1 MVKKLLFFLLF
12 LTVSLINAQDPSGLT
27 LSEARPF
34 CSDSGAQF
42 PNTHNGSNSLPG
54 PVPIVEEETM
64 ADEGFGCLFPQ
75 LRKNPTWFYM
85 RIASSGD
92 LNLNLT
98 SFRYSNGADL
108 DTDFVAWGPFTED
121 NFNSIIS
128 DGTGIDLTGDNLID
142 CQYTGSGSPLGL
154 DGEIIYIEDAS
165 IDDYY
170 IVLITNYA
178 GVNGYSQ
185 LTELYPSNPDTAT
198 TDCFVNDAPT
208 ITSTAVTE
216 ATEDVAYTYEITT
229 EDIDGDLVT
238 VSATGLPSWL
248 TLTDNTLSGTP
259 TEGEAGSEIT
269 ITATDD
275 GEGALTA
282 TQTFTIVV
290 TPVNDAPTIT
300 STAVTEATEDVAY
313 TYEITTEDIDGDLVT
328 VSATGLPSW
337 LTLTDNTLSGTPT
350 EGEAGSEITITAT
363 DDGEG
368 ALTATQTFTIVVTPV
383 NDAPT
388 ITSTAVTEATE
399 DVAYTYEITTED
411 IDGDLVTV
419 SATGLP
425 SWLTLTDNTLS
436 GTPTEGEAGS
446 EITIT
451 ATDDGEGALTATQTF
466 TIVVTPVNDAPTI
479 TSTAV
484 TEATEDVAYTY
495 EITTEDIDGDLV
507 TVSATGLPSWLT
519 LTDNTLSGT
528 PTEGEAGSEITITAT
543 DDGEGALTATQTFT
557 IVVTPVNDAPTI
569 TSTAVTE
576 ATEDVAYTYE
586 ITTEDIDGDLVT
598 VSATGLPSWLTLTDN
613 TLSGTPTEG
622 EAGSEITITAT
633 DDGEGALTA
642 TQTFTIV
649 VTPVNDAPTITS
661 TAVTEATEDV
671 AYTYEITTEDI
682 DGDLVTVSATG
693 LPSWLTLTDN
703 TLSGTPT
710 EGEAG
715 SEITITATDDGEG
728 ALTATQTFTIV
739 VTPVNDAPTITST
752 AVTEATEDVAYTYE
766 ITTEDI
772 DGDLVTVSAT
782 GLPSWLTLTD
792 NTLSGTPTEGELGSE
807 ITITATD
814 DGEGALTATQ
824 TFTIVVTP
832 VNDAPTITSTAVT
845 EATEDVAYTYE
856 ITTEDIDGDLVTV
869 SATGLPSWLTLTD
882 NTLSGTPTEGEA
894 GSEIT
899 ITATDDGEG
908 ALTATQ
914 TFTIVVTPVNDA
926 PTITSTAVT
935 EATEDVAYT
944 YEITTEDIDGD
955 LVTVSATGLP
965 SWLTLTDNTLSGT
978 PTEGEA
984 GSEITITA
992 TDDGEGAL
1000 TATQTFTIVVTPVN
1014 DAPTITSTAVT
1025 EATEDVAYTYEI
1037 TTEDID
1043 GDLVTVSATGLPSWL
1058 TLTDN
1063 TLSGTPTEG
1072 EAGSEITIT
1081 ATDDGEGALTATQ
1094 TFTIVVTPVND
1105 ALVAVADIATVS
1117 EDAATTSIDVIAND
1131 TSEEEDTLTLT
1142 LVNTS
1147 GIGTVSINLDGV
1159 SVDYTPSADFN
1170 GTEVITYTVSDGT
1183 DTATGTLT
1191 VTVTPVNDAPVAIA
1205 DTATVSEDT
1214 ATTSIEVIANDT
1226 DVDSG
1231 DILSLTSVSTSGTG
1245 IVSINSDG
1253 FSVDYTPS
1261 ANFNGTEVITYTISD
1276 GTDTATGTLTVTVT
1290 PVNDAPVAIADTA
1303 TVSEDSATTSI
1314 DVIANDTDEEEDTLT
1329 LTLVNTSGIGTVSI
1343 NLDGVSVDYTPSAD
1357 FNGTEVITYT
1367 VSDGTDTAS
1376 GTLTVTVTPVND
1388 APVAIADTATVSED
1402 TATTSIEVIAN
1413 DTDVDSGDIL
1423 SLTSVSTSGTG
1434 IVSIN
1439 SDGFSVDYT
1448 PSANF
1453 NGTEVITYT
1462 VSDGTDTA
1470 TGTLTVTVTPVNDAP
1485 VAIAD
1490 TATVSEDSA
1499 TTSIDV
1505 IANDTDE
1512 EEDTLTLTLVNTSG
1526 IGTVSINLDGVSV
1539 DYTPSADFNGTE
1551 VITYTISDGT
1561 DTATGT
1567 LTVTVTP
1574 VNDAPIAVEDT
1585 ASVLE
1590 NAIMI
1595 STDVISN
1602 DIDVD
1607 GDILLLS
1614 AISYSGL
1621 GTVIVNVDELSI
1633 DYTPAPNFIG
1643 TEVINYSVTDGVLSS
1658 EGVLNINVITPEEIQ
1673 ITKPELNIPK
1683 FFTPNGDGINDT
1695 WNIKWN
1701 NISNYKIIEVN
1712 IYNRYGKILKKLN
1725 SFDNGW
1731 DGTYNGKLMPPND
1744 YWVAIKL
1751 VPMNE
1756 TKRIIIETSN
1766 FSLIR

>member
-1 MVKKLLFFLLF
+1 MVKNLLFFLLF
-12 LTVSLINAQDPSGLT
+12 LTVSLISAQDPSGLT

-64 ADEGFGCLFPQ
+64 TDEGFGCLFPQ

-178 GVNGYSQ
+178 GVDGYTQ

-259 TEGEAGSEIT
+259 TEGETGSEIT

-350 EGEAGSEITITAT
+350 EGEIGSEITITATDDGDGTLTATQTFTIVVTPVNDAPTITSTAVTEATEDVAYTYEITTEDIDGDLVTVSATGLPSWLTLTDNTLSGTPTEGEIGSEITITAT

-436 GTPTEGEAGS
+436 GTPTEGEIGSEITITATDDGDGTLTATQTFTIVVTPVNDAPTITSTAVTEATEDVAYTYEITTEDIDGDLVTVSATGLPSWLTLTDNTLSGTPTEGEIGSEITITATDDGEGALTATQIFTIVVNPVNDAPVAVADTATVLEDALTTSIDVIANDTDVDSDDILLLTAVSTSETGTVAINEDGVSVDYTPAVDFNGTEVVTYTVSDGTLTDETGTLTVTVTPVNDAPTITSTAVTEATEDVAYTYEITTEDIDGDLVTVSATGLPSWLTLTDNTLSGTPTEGETGSEITITATDDGEGALTATQIFTIVVTPVNDAPTITSTAVTEATEDVAYTYEITTEDIDGDLVTVSATGLPSWLTLTDNTLSGTPTEGETGS

-528 PTEGEAGSEITITAT
+528 PTEGEIGSEITITAT

-622 EAGSEITITAT
+622 EIGSEITITAT

-710 EGEAG
+710 EGEIG

-728 ALTATQTFTIV
+728 QL
-739 VTPVNDAPTITST
+739 
-752 AVTEATEDVAYTYE
+752 
-766 ITTEDI
+766 
-772 DGDLVTVSAT
+772 
-782 GLPSWLTLTD
+782 
-792 NTLSGTPTEGELGSE
+792 
-807 ITITATD
+807 
-814 DGEGALTATQ
+814 
-824 TFTIVVTP
+824 
-832 VNDAPTITSTAVT
+832 
-845 EATEDVAYTYE
+845 
-856 ITTEDIDGDLVTV
+856 
-869 SATGLPSWLTLTD
+869 
-882 NTLSGTPTEGEA
+882 
-894 GSEIT
+894 
-899 ITATDDGEG
+899 
-908 ALTATQ
+908 
-914 TFTIVVTPVNDA
+914 
-926 PTITSTAVT
+926 
-935 EATEDVAYT
+935 
-944 YEITTEDIDGD
+944 
-955 LVTVSATGLP
+955 
-965 SWLTLTDNTLSGT
+965 
-978 PTEGEA
+978 
-984 GSEITITA
+984 
-992 TDDGEGAL
+992 
-1000 TATQTFTIVVTPVN
+1000 
-1014 DAPTITSTAVT
+1014 
-1025 EATEDVAYTYEI
+1025 
-1037 TTEDID
+1037 
-1043 GDLVTVSATGLPSWL
+1043 
-1058 TLTDN
+1058 
-1063 TLSGTPTEG
+1063 
-1072 EAGSEITIT
+1072 
-1081 ATDDGEGALTATQ
+1081 
-1094 TFTIVVTPVND
+1094 
-1105 ALVAVADIATVS
+1105 
-1117 EDAATTSIDVIAND
+1117 
-1131 TSEEEDTLTLT
+1131 
-1142 LVNTS
+1142 
-1147 GIGTVSINLDGV
+1147 
-1159 SVDYTPSADFN
+1159 
-1170 GTEVITYTVSDGT
+1170 
-1183 DTATGTLT
+1183 
-1191 VTVTPVNDAPVAIA
+1191 
-1205 DTATVSEDT
+1205 
-1214 ATTSIEVIANDT
+1214 
-1226 DVDSG
+1226 
-1231 DILSLTSVSTSGTG
+1231 
-1245 IVSINSDG
+1245 
-1253 FSVDYTPS
+1253 
-1261 ANFNGTEVITYTISD
+1261 
-1276 GTDTATGTLTVTVT
+1276 
-1290 PVNDAPVAIADTA
+1290 
-1303 TVSEDSATTSI
+1303 
-1314 DVIANDTDEEEDTLT
+1314 
-1329 LTLVNTSGIGTVSI
+1329 
-1343 NLDGVSVDYTPSAD
+1343 
-1357 FNGTEVITYT
+1357 
-1367 VSDGTDTAS
+1367 
-1376 GTLTVTVTPVND
+1376 
-1388 APVAIADTATVSED
+1388 
-1402 TATTSIEVIAN
+1402 
-1413 DTDVDSGDIL
+1413 
-1423 SLTSVSTSGTG
+1423 
-1434 IVSIN
+1434 
-1439 SDGFSVDYT
+1439 
-1448 PSANF
+1448 
-1453 NGTEVITYT
+1453 
-1462 VSDGTDTA
+1462 
-1470 TGTLTVTVTPVNDAP
+1470 
-1485 VAIAD
+1485 
-1490 TATVSEDSA
+1490 
-1499 TTSIDV
+1499 
-1505 IANDTDE
+1505 
-1512 EEDTLTLTLVNTSG
+1512 
-1526 IGTVSINLDGVSV
+1526 
-1539 DYTPSADFNGTE
+1539 
-1551 VITYTISDGT
+1551 
-1561 DTATGT
+1561 
-1567 LTVTVTP
+1567 
-1574 VNDAPIAVEDT
+1574 
-1585 ASVLE
+1585 
-1590 NAIMI
+1590 
-1595 STDVISN
+1595 
-1602 DIDVD
+1602 
-1607 GDILLLS
+1607 
-1614 AISYSGL
+1614 
-1621 GTVIVNVDELSI
+1621 
-1633 DYTPAPNFIG
+1633 
-1643 TEVINYSVTDGVLSS
+1643 
-1658 EGVLNINVITPEEIQ
+1658 
-1673 ITKPELNIPK
+1673 
-1683 FFTPNGDGINDT
+1683 
-1695 WNIKWN
+1695 
-1701 NISNYKIIEVN
+1701 
-1712 IYNRYGKILKKLN
+1712 
-1725 SFDNGW
+1725 
-1731 DGTYNGKLMPPND
+1731 
-1744 YWVAIKL
+1744 
-1751 VPMNE
+1751 
-1756 TKRIIIETSN
+1756 
-1766 FSLIR
+1766 

>member
-1 MVKKLLFFLLF
+1 MSMVKKLLFFLLF

-290 TPVNDAPTIT
+290 TPVNDA
-300 STAVTEATEDVAY
+300 
-313 TYEITTEDIDGDLVT
+313 
-328 VSATGLPSW
+328 
-337 LTLTDNTLSGTPT
+337 
-350 EGEAGSEITITAT
+350 
-363 DDGEG
+363 
-368 ALTATQTFTIVVTPV
+368 
-383 NDAPT
+383 
-388 ITSTAVTEATE
+388 
-399 DVAYTYEITTED
+399 
-411 IDGDLVTV
+411 
-419 SATGLP
+419 
-425 SWLTLTDNTLS
+425 
-436 GTPTEGEAGS
+436 
-446 EITIT
+446 
-451 ATDDGEGALTATQTF
+451 
-466 TIVVTPVNDAPTI
+466 
-479 TSTAV
+479 
-484 TEATEDVAYTY
+484 
-495 EITTEDIDGDLV
+495 
-507 TVSATGLPSWLT
+507 
-519 LTDNTLSGT
+519 
-528 PTEGEAGSEITITAT
+528 
-543 DDGEGALTATQTFT
+543 
-557 IVVTPVNDAPTI
+557 
-569 TSTAVTE
+569 
-576 ATEDVAYTYE
+576 
-586 ITTEDIDGDLVT
+586 
-598 VSATGLPSWLTLTDN
+598 
-613 TLSGTPTEG
+613 
-622 EAGSEITITAT
+622 
-633 DDGEGALTA
+633 
-642 TQTFTIV
+642 
-649 VTPVNDAPTITS
+649 
-661 TAVTEATEDV
+661 
-671 AYTYEITTEDI
+671 
-682 DGDLVTVSATG
+682 
-693 LPSWLTLTDN
+693 
-703 TLSGTPT
+703 
-710 EGEAG
+710 
-715 SEITITATDDGEG
+715 
-728 ALTATQTFTIV
+728 
-739 VTPVNDAPTITST
+739 
-752 AVTEATEDVAYTYE
+752 
-766 ITTEDI
+766 
-772 DGDLVTVSAT
+772 
-782 GLPSWLTLTD
+782 
-792 NTLSGTPTEGELGSE
+792 
-807 ITITATD
+807 
-814 DGEGALTATQ
+814 
-824 TFTIVVTP
+824 
-832 VNDAPTITSTAVT
+832 
-845 EATEDVAYTYE
+845 
-856 ITTEDIDGDLVTV
+856 
-869 SATGLPSWLTLTD
+869 
-882 NTLSGTPTEGEA
+882 
-894 GSEIT
+894 
-899 ITATDDGEG
+899 
-908 ALTATQ
+908 
-914 TFTIVVTPVNDA
+914 
-926 PTITSTAVT
+926 
-935 EATEDVAYT
+935 
-944 YEITTEDIDGD
+944 
-955 LVTVSATGLP
+955 
-965 SWLTLTDNTLSGT
+965 
-978 PTEGEA
+978 
-984 GSEITITA
+984 
-992 TDDGEGAL
+992 
-1000 TATQTFTIVVTPVN
+1000 
-1014 DAPTITSTAVT
+1014 
-1025 EATEDVAYTYEI
+1025 
-1037 TTEDID
+1037 
-1043 GDLVTVSATGLPSWL
+1043 
-1058 TLTDN
+1058 
-1063 TLSGTPTEG
+1063 
-1072 EAGSEITIT
+1072 
-1081 ATDDGEGALTATQ
+1081 
-1094 TFTIVVTPVND
+1094 
-1105 ALVAVADIATVS
+1105 LVAVADIATVS

-1261 ANFNGTEVITYTISD
+1261 ANFNGTEVITYT
-1276 GTDTATGTLTVTVT
+1276 V
-1290 PVNDAPVAIADTA
+1290 
-1303 TVSEDSATTSI
+1303 
-1314 DVIANDTDEEEDTLT
+1314 
-1329 LTLVNTSGIGTVSI
+1329 
-1343 NLDGVSVDYTPSAD
+1343 
-1357 FNGTEVITYT
+1357 
-1367 VSDGTDTAS
+1367 
-1376 GTLTVTVTPVND
+1376 
-1388 APVAIADTATVSED
+1388 
-1402 TATTSIEVIAN
+1402 
-1413 DTDVDSGDIL
+1413 
-1423 SLTSVSTSGTG
+1423 
-1434 IVSIN
+1434 
-1439 SDGFSVDYT
+1439 
-1448 PSANF
+1448 
-1453 NGTEVITYT
+1453 
-1462 VSDGTDTA
+1462 
-1470 TGTLTVTVTPVNDAP
+1470 
-1485 VAIAD
+1485 
-1490 TATVSEDSA
+1490 
-1499 TTSIDV
+1499 
-1505 IANDTDE
+1505 
-1512 EEDTLTLTLVNTSG
+1512 
-1526 IGTVSINLDGVSV
+1526 
-1539 DYTPSADFNGTE
+1539 
-1551 VITYTISDGT
+1551 SDGT

>member
-1 MVKKLLFFLLF
+1 MVKNLLFFLLF
-12 LTVSLINAQDPSGLT
+12 LTVSLISAQDPSGLT

-64 ADEGFGCLFPQ
+64 TDEGFGCLFPQ

-178 GVNGYSQ
+178 GVDGYTQ

-259 TEGEAGSEIT
+259 TEGEIGSEIT

-350 EGEAGSEITITAT
+350 EGETGSEITITAT

-436 GTPTEGEAGS
+436 GTPTEGEIGSEITITATDDGDGTLTATQTFTIVVTPVNDAPTITSTAVTEATEDVAYTYEITTEDIDGDLVTVSATGLPSWLTLTDNTLSGTPTEGEIGSEITITATDDGDGALTATQTFTIVVTPVNDAPTITSTAVTEATEDVAYTYEITTEDIDGDLVTVSATGLPSWLTLTDNTLSGTPTEGEIGS

-528 PTEGEAGSEITITAT
+528 PTEGEIGSEITITAT

-622 EAGSEITITAT
+622 ETGSEITITAT

-642 TQTFTIV
+642 TQIFTIV
-649 VTPVNDAPTITS
+649 VTPVNDAPVPAVTA
-661 TAVTEATEDV
+661 TAVTRC
-671 AYTYEITTEDI
+671 
-682 DGDLVTVSATG
+682 
-693 LPSWLTLTDN
+693 
-703 TLSGTPT
+703 
-710 EGEAG
+710 
-715 SEITITATDDGEG
+715 
-728 ALTATQTFTIV
+728 
-739 VTPVNDAPTITST
+739 
-752 AVTEATEDVAYTYE
+752 
-766 ITTEDI
+766 
-772 DGDLVTVSAT
+772 
-782 GLPSWLTLTD
+782 
-792 NTLSGTPTEGELGSE
+792 
-807 ITITATD
+807 
-814 DGEGALTATQ
+814 
-824 TFTIVVTP
+824 
-832 VNDAPTITSTAVT
+832 
-845 EATEDVAYTYE
+845 
-856 ITTEDIDGDLVTV
+856 
-869 SATGLPSWLTLTD
+869 
-882 NTLSGTPTEGEA
+882 
-894 GSEIT
+894 
-899 ITATDDGEG
+899 
-908 ALTATQ
+908 
-914 TFTIVVTPVNDA
+914 
-926 PTITSTAVT
+926 
-935 EATEDVAYT
+935 
-944 YEITTEDIDGD
+944 
-955 LVTVSATGLP
+955 
-965 SWLTLTDNTLSGT
+965 
-978 PTEGEA
+978 
-984 GSEITITA
+984 
-992 TDDGEGAL
+992 
-1000 TATQTFTIVVTPVN
+1000 
-1014 DAPTITSTAVT
+1014 
-1025 EATEDVAYTYEI
+1025 
-1037 TTEDID
+1037 
-1043 GDLVTVSATGLPSWL
+1043 
-1058 TLTDN
+1058 
-1063 TLSGTPTEG
+1063 
-1072 EAGSEITIT
+1072 
-1081 ATDDGEGALTATQ
+1081 
-1094 TFTIVVTPVND
+1094 
-1105 ALVAVADIATVS
+1105 
-1117 EDAATTSIDVIAND
+1117 
-1131 TSEEEDTLTLT
+1131 
-1142 LVNTS
+1142 
-1147 GIGTVSINLDGV
+1147 
-1159 SVDYTPSADFN
+1159 
-1170 GTEVITYTVSDGT
+1170 
-1183 DTATGTLT
+1183 
-1191 VTVTPVNDAPVAIA
+1191 
-1205 DTATVSEDT
+1205 
-1214 ATTSIEVIANDT
+1214 
-1226 DVDSG
+1226 
-1231 DILSLTSVSTSGTG
+1231 
-1245 IVSINSDG
+1245 
-1253 FSVDYTPS
+1253 
-1261 ANFNGTEVITYTISD
+1261 
-1276 GTDTATGTLTVTVT
+1276 
-1290 PVNDAPVAIADTA
+1290 
-1303 TVSEDSATTSI
+1303 
-1314 DVIANDTDEEEDTLT
+1314 
-1329 LTLVNTSGIGTVSI
+1329 
-1343 NLDGVSVDYTPSAD
+1343 
-1357 FNGTEVITYT
+1357 
-1367 VSDGTDTAS
+1367 
-1376 GTLTVTVTPVND
+1376 
-1388 APVAIADTATVSED
+1388 
-1402 TATTSIEVIAN
+1402 
-1413 DTDVDSGDIL
+1413 
-1423 SLTSVSTSGTG
+1423 
-1434 IVSIN
+1434 
-1439 SDGFSVDYT
+1439 
-1448 PSANF
+1448 
-1453 NGTEVITYT
+1453 
-1462 VSDGTDTA
+1462 
-1470 TGTLTVTVTPVNDAP
+1470 
-1485 VAIAD
+1485 
-1490 TATVSEDSA
+1490 
-1499 TTSIDV
+1499 
-1505 IANDTDE
+1505 
-1512 EEDTLTLTLVNTSG
+1512 
-1526 IGTVSINLDGVSV
+1526 
-1539 DYTPSADFNGTE
+1539 
-1551 VITYTISDGT
+1551 
-1561 DTATGT
+1561 
-1567 LTVTVTP
+1567 
-1574 VNDAPIAVEDT
+1574 
-1585 ASVLE
+1585 
-1590 NAIMI
+1590 
-1595 STDVISN
+1595 
-1602 DIDVD
+1602 
-1607 GDILLLS
+1607 
-1614 AISYSGL
+1614 
-1621 GTVIVNVDELSI
+1621 
-1633 DYTPAPNFIG
+1633 
-1643 TEVINYSVTDGVLSS
+1643 
-1658 EGVLNINVITPEEIQ
+1658 ITP
-1673 ITKPELNIPK
+1673 
-1683 FFTPNGDGINDT
+1683 
-1695 WNIKWN
+1695 
-1701 NISNYKIIEVN
+1701 
-1712 IYNRYGKILKKLN
+1712 R
-1725 SFDNGW
+1725 
-1731 DGTYNGKLMPPND
+1731 
-1744 YWVAIKL
+1744 
-1751 VPMNE
+1751 
-1756 TKRIIIETSN
+1756 
-1766 FSLIR
+1766 

>member
-178 GVNGYSQ
+178 GFNGYSQ

-216 ATEDVAYTYEITT
+216 ATEDVVYTYEITTEDIDGDLVTVSATGLPSWLTLTDNTLSGTPTEGETGSLITITATDDGEGALTATQTFTIVVTPVNDAPTITSTAVTEANEDVVYTYEITTEDIDGDLVTVSATGLPSWLTLTDNTLSGTPTEGEAGSEITITATDDGEGALTATQTFTIVVTPVNDAPTITSTAVTEATEDVAYTYEITTEDIDGDLVTVSATGLPSWLTLTDNTLSGTPTEGEAGSEITITATDDGEGALTATQTFTIVVTPVNDAPTITSTAVTEATEDVAYTYEITTEDIDGDLVTVSATGLPSWLTLTDNTLSGTPTEGEAGSEITITATDDGEGALTATQTFTIVVTPVNDAPTITSTAVTEATEDVVYTYEITTEDIDGDLVTVSATGLPSWLTLTDNTLSGTPTEGETGSLITITATDDGEGALTATQTFTIVVTPVNDAPTITSTAVTEATEDVAYTYEITTEDIDGDLVTVSATGLPSWLTLTDNTLSGTPTEGEAGSLITITATDDGEGALTATQTFTIVVTPVNDAPTITSTAVTEANEDVVYTYEITT

-528 PTEGEAGSEITITAT
+528 PTEGETGSLITITAT

-557 IVVTPVNDAPTI
+557 IV
-569 TSTAVTE
+569 
-576 ATEDVAYTYE
+576 
-586 ITTEDIDGDLVT
+586 
-598 VSATGLPSWLTLTDN
+598 
-613 TLSGTPTEG
+613 
-622 EAGSEITITAT
+622 
-633 DDGEGALTA
+633 
-642 TQTFTIV
+642 
-649 VTPVNDAPTITS
+649 
-661 TAVTEATEDV
+661 
-671 AYTYEITTEDI
+671 
-682 DGDLVTVSATG
+682 
-693 LPSWLTLTDN
+693 
-703 TLSGTPT
+703 
-710 EGEAG
+710 
-715 SEITITATDDGEG
+715 
-728 ALTATQTFTIV
+728 
-739 VTPVNDAPTITST
+739 
-752 AVTEATEDVAYTYE
+752 
-766 ITTEDI
+766 
-772 DGDLVTVSAT
+772 
-782 GLPSWLTLTD
+782 
-792 NTLSGTPTEGELGSE
+792 
-807 ITITATD
+807 
-814 DGEGALTATQ
+814 
-824 TFTIVVTP
+824 
-832 VNDAPTITSTAVT
+832 
-845 EATEDVAYTYE
+845 
-856 ITTEDIDGDLVTV
+856 
-869 SATGLPSWLTLTD
+869 
-882 NTLSGTPTEGEA
+882 
-894 GSEIT
+894 
-899 ITATDDGEG
+899 
-908 ALTATQ
+908 
-914 TFTIVVTPVNDA
+914 
-926 PTITSTAVT
+926 
-935 EATEDVAYT
+935 
-944 YEITTEDIDGD
+944 
-955 LVTVSATGLP
+955 
-965 SWLTLTDNTLSGT
+965 
-978 PTEGEA
+978 
-984 GSEITITA
+984 
-992 TDDGEGAL
+992 
-1000 TATQTFTIVVTPVN
+1000 
-1014 DAPTITSTAVT
+1014 
-1025 EATEDVAYTYEI
+1025 
-1037 TTEDID
+1037 
-1043 GDLVTVSATGLPSWL
+1043 
-1058 TLTDN
+1058 
-1063 TLSGTPTEG
+1063 
-1072 EAGSEITIT
+1072 
-1081 ATDDGEGALTATQ
+1081 
-1094 TFTIVVTPVND
+1094 
-1105 ALVAVADIATVS
+1105 
-1117 EDAATTSIDVIAND
+1117 
-1131 TSEEEDTLTLT
+1131 
-1142 LVNTS
+1142 
-1147 GIGTVSINLDGV
+1147 
-1159 SVDYTPSADFN
+1159 
-1170 GTEVITYTVSDGT
+1170 
-1183 DTATGTLT
+1183 
-1191 VTVTPVNDAPVAIA
+1191 
-1205 DTATVSEDT
+1205 
-1214 ATTSIEVIANDT
+1214 
-1226 DVDSG
+1226 
-1231 DILSLTSVSTSGTG
+1231 
-1245 IVSINSDG
+1245 
-1253 FSVDYTPS
+1253 
-1261 ANFNGTEVITYTISD
+1261 
-1276 GTDTATGTLTVTVT
+1276 VT

-1314 DVIANDTDEEEDTLT
+1314 DVIANDSDEEEDTLT

-1343 NLDGVSVDYTPSAD
+1343 NLDGVSVDYTPSED

-1367 VSDGTDTAS
+1367 VSDGTDTAT

>member
-64 ADEGFGCLFPQ
+64 TDEGFGCLFPQ

-178 GVNGYSQ
+178 GVDGYTQ

-528 PTEGEAGSEITITAT
+528 PTEGETGSLITITATDDGEGALTATQTFTIVVTPVNDAPTITSTAVTEATEDVAYTYEITTEDIDGDLVTVSATGLPSWLTLTDNTLSGTPTEGEAGSVITITAT

-710 EGEAG
+710 EGETG
-715 SEITITATDDGEG
+715 SLITITATDDGEG

-752 AVTEATEDVAYTYE
+752 AVTEA
-766 ITTEDI
+766 
-772 DGDLVTVSAT
+772 
-782 GLPSWLTLTD
+782 
-792 NTLSGTPTEGELGSE
+792 N
-807 ITITATD
+807 
-814 DGEGALTATQ
+814 
-824 TFTIVVTP
+824 
-832 VNDAPTITSTAVT
+832 
-845 EATEDVAYTYE
+845 EDVAYTYE

-935 EATEDVAYT
+935 EATEDVVYT

-978 PTEGEA
+978 PTEGET
-984 GSEITITA
+984 GSLITITA

-1000 TATQTFTIVVTPVN
+1000 TATQTFTIV
-1014 DAPTITSTAVT
+1014 
-1025 EATEDVAYTYEI
+1025 
-1037 TTEDID
+1037 
-1043 GDLVTVSATGLPSWL
+1043 
-1058 TLTDN
+1058 
-1063 TLSGTPTEG
+1063 
-1072 EAGSEITIT
+1072 
-1081 ATDDGEGALTATQ
+1081 
-1094 TFTIVVTPVND
+1094 
-1105 ALVAVADIATVS
+1105 
-1117 EDAATTSIDVIAND
+1117 
-1131 TSEEEDTLTLT
+1131 
-1142 LVNTS
+1142 
-1147 GIGTVSINLDGV
+1147 
-1159 SVDYTPSADFN
+1159 
-1170 GTEVITYTVSDGT
+1170 
-1183 DTATGTLT
+1183 
-1191 VTVTPVNDAPVAIA
+1191 
-1205 DTATVSEDT
+1205 
-1214 ATTSIEVIANDT
+1214 
-1226 DVDSG
+1226 
-1231 DILSLTSVSTSGTG
+1231 
-1245 IVSINSDG
+1245 
-1253 FSVDYTPS
+1253 
-1261 ANFNGTEVITYTISD
+1261 
-1276 GTDTATGTLTVTVT
+1276 VT

-1314 DVIANDTDEEEDTLT
+1314 DVIANDSDEEEDTLT

-1343 NLDGVSVDYTPSAD
+1343 NLDGVSVDYTPSED

-1367 VSDGTDTAS
+1367 VSDGTDTAT